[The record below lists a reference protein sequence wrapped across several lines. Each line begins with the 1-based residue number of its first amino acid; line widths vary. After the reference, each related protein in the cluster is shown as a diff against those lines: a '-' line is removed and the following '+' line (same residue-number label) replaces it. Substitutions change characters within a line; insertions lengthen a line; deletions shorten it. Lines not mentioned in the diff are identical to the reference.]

1 MSDVHNE
8 GQQIQSFR
16 LIIKKFGL
24 ATRLHSKDGLTS
36 MSILRFAIWLLA
48 FGIALPAAT
57 LERLSLDQ
65 MIAKS
70 TAIVR
75 GRVAGSYAAT
85 RGPIIYTHYRIR
97 VSENWKG
104 SGSGDLDVV
113 VPGGSAGGL
122 RQVFSGA
129 PKLTEDAEYVLFLWT
144 GRSGLTHIIGLSQGV
159 FDLQRDSSG
168 ALVAIRA
175 ASSEMMLDST
185 GQTLRDEAV
194 RMNVSE
200 LRQRV
205 SSALAGS
212 TVK

>member
-1 MSDVHNE
+1 MRNF
-8 GQQIQSFR
+8 G
-16 LIIKKFGL
+16 LITKKLGL
-24 ATRLHSKDGLTS
+24 ATRLHSKDGLTG

-75 GRVAGSYAAT
+75 GRVAGSYAAA

-97 VSENWKG
+97 VSESWKG
-104 SGSGDLDVV
+104 SGPGELDVV

-129 PKLTEDAEYVLFLWT
+129 PKLTEDAEYVLFLWS

-159 FDLQRDSSG
+159 FDLQRDSAG
-168 ALVAIRA
+168 VLVAVRA
-175 ASSEMMLDST
+175 ASSDIMLDSA
-185 GQTLRDEAV
+185 GQSVRDEAV
-194 RMNVSE
+194 QMNLNE

-212 TVK
+212 AVK